1 MIVKKIISIILL
13 SLLIITMSGASMLLH
28 HCCGEL
34 ESVSFTL
41 DHQDKC
47 CELSYSQITIDAPA
61 CCEDEII
68 ETALNLEGMPLSI
81 SIQFISPLIG
91 ILDYCECDI
100 HSLGNTSFQ
109 IASFLTFPSTSS
121 LFQDQEDLCILR
133 I

>member
-1 MIVKKIISIILL
+1 
-13 SLLIITMSGASMLLH
+13 MSGASMLLH